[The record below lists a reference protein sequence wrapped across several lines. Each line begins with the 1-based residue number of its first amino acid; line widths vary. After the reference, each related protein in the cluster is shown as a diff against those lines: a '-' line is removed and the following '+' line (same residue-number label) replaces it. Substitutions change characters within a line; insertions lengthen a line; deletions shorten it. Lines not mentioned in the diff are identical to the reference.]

1 MDCKI
6 ENAYI
11 EILETE
17 LMPALGCTEPGA
29 IAYATAKA
37 KELLQGVPDHIDILC
52 SGNIVKN
59 VKGVIVPNSGGM
71 RGIEAAAILGVLAD
85 CSEDE
90 LEVLQSITPEDQAK
104 ARELVGTGF
113 CKTALAEEISGLYI
127 QVIATKGEGEAE
139 VVVKDHHTNI
149 VFLRENDKVLY
160 DERIDD
166 AEDEIDY
173 EILNV
178 RDIIEFA
185 NTVDVEKIAP
195 VIRPQIECNTAI
207 AREGMSKDY
216 GAAVGRTII
225 ETEPDSVKTKARAF
239 AAAGSDARMGGC
251 SMPVIVNSGSGNQ
264 GITMSVPVVIYA
276 QEMGLPE
283 EKLIR
288 ALVVSNLI
296 SVHVKKYIGALSA
309 FCGAVTDGMAAG
321 TAITYLKGGGY
332 EEIGM
337 TIINALGSLGGV
349 ICDGAKAS
357 CAAKIA
363 SSVEWGFVAG
373 EMAFKGR
380 TYPFGEGIVTDDLEK
395 TIQNIGRVAREGMHD
410 TDLVILKIMLEDEN
424 RGSFL

>member
-1 MDCKI
+1 
-6 ENAYI
+6 
-11 EILETE
+11 
-17 LMPALGCTEPGA
+17 
-29 IAYATAKA
+29 
-37 KELLQGVPDHIDILC
+37 
-52 SGNIVKN
+52 
-59 VKGVIVPNSGGM
+59 
-71 RGIEAAAILGVLAD
+71 
-85 CSEDE
+85 
-90 LEVLQSITPEDQAK
+90 
-104 ARELVGTGF
+104 
-113 CKTALAEEISGLYI
+113 
-127 QVIATKGEGEAE
+127 
-139 VVVKDHHTNI
+139 
-149 VFLRENDKVLY
+149 
-160 DERIDD
+160 
-166 AEDEIDY
+166 
-173 EILNV
+173 
-178 RDIIEFA
+178 
-185 NTVDVEKIAP
+185 
-195 VIRPQIECNTAI
+195 
-207 AREGMSKDY
+207 
-216 GAAVGRTII
+216 
-225 ETEPDSVKTKARAF
+225 
-239 AAAGSDARMGGC
+239 
-251 SMPVIVNSGSGNQ
+251 MPVIVNSGSGNQ

-309 FCGAVTDGMAAG
+309 FCGAVTAGMAAG